1 MKRIRILLLVL
12 LSINLLFTFQ
22 APRIG
27 AENPVVIHF
36 FYDKVCAHC
45 QLEKTELER
54 LESIYTFLTVHY
66 YEITDYP
73 ENNQLFIEVK
83 SAFDLA
89 SANTPFTVVG
99 GVALIG
105 YNANVKNQ
113 ISQLITRYSRQTH
126 TDVVQK
132 IIDGVPVLESDFDSI
147 TFMPGDTVVLPII
160 GEVTIDSLGLTVAAI
175 VIGIVDGFNPCAMW
189 VLIFLITMLLHAKNR
204 KRMWI
209 LGVTFLVASA
219 FVYFLFMVAWLQ
231 IAITVATVSW
241 LRVGIGLLALG
252 FGAYSIVKF
261 IQESKKTDVGCE
273 VTTPTSRKK
282 IMDRIK
288 KVIATQNLLLAM
300 VGITLLAF
308 SVNLI
313 ELACSAGLPLLFTQ
327 ILAFNQ
333 LTPAEYYG
341 YIFIYILFFL
351 LDDLI
356 VFTIAMFSLKIAAVS
371 NKYQKFSHLIGGAIM
386 ILMAILLIF
395 FPNLLSFQ
403 F

>member
-12 LSINLLFTFQ
+12 LCINLLFTFQ
-22 APRIG
+22 APRTT

-54 LESIYTFLTVHY
+54 LETIYSNVIVHY

-73 ENNQLFIEVK
+73 ENNQLYLEVK
-83 SAFDLA
+83 AAFDLQ
-89 SANTPFTVVG
+89 SANTPFTVIG
-99 GVALIG
+99 GVALVG
-105 YNANVKNQ
+105 YNPQVKNQ
-113 ISQLITRYSRQTH
+113 ISQLITRYSRQSH

-132 IIDGVPVLESDFDSI
+132 VIDQIPILESDFDSI
-147 TFMPGDTVVLPII
+147 SLMPGDTVVLPIL

-189 VLIFLITMLLHAKNR
+189 VLIFLITMLLHAKDR

-209 LGVTFLVASA
+209 LGVTFLFASA

-231 IAITVATVSW
+231 IAVTVATVQW
-241 LRVGIGLLALG
+241 LRIGIGLLALG
-252 FGAYSIVKF
+252 MGSYSIIKF
-261 IQESKKTDVGCE
+261 IRESKKADVGCE
-273 VTTPTSRKK
+273 VTTTTSRKR
-282 IMDRIK
+282 IIDRIK

-300 VGITLLAF
+300 LGIILLAF

-333 LTPAEYYG
+333 LTSAQYYG
-341 YIFIYILFFL
+341 YILIYILFFL

-356 VFTIAMFSLKIAAVS
+356 VFSIAMFSLKIAAVS

-386 ILMAILLIF
+386 VLMAILLIF